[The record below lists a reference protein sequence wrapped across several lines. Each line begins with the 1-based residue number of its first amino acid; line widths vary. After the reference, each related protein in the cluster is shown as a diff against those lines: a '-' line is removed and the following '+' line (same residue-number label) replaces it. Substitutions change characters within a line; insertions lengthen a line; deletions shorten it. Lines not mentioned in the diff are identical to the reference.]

1 VDKKALPSLSLLVLL
16 LFYQYKSTNTDAEA
30 AGKVD
35 KKALPSLASIRE
47 KQGSNCDNMPAT
59 PAEVKV
65 AQVFAKVMNLC

>member
-1 VDKKALPSLSLLVLL
+1 M
-16 LFYQYKSTNTDAEA
+16 

-47 KQGSNCDNMPAT
+47 KQGSDCDNMPAT

-65 AQVFAKVMNLC
+65 AQVFAKVMNLS